1 MEKANAVMQVT
12 DPNAPPIEERAGAV
26 ASDSLA
32 AESTRAG
39 GDFSRNRGSEPLGV
53 AGANSTFANTNTS
66 GADTLKPA
74 PNSQSRKA
82 ATEDSNDSY
91 PPATGG
97 QSKSTA
103 IIDTTGSPETGA
115 ATSHA
120 GVAPTYL
127 NSQYVDTHGPKGKD
141 LKEGGFD
148 EGDDKNAS
156 FTSDIGDENDPGRLA
171 ESKFAE
177 ENAEMGEDTAPKQ
190 GGSGEGL
197 YDTLED
203 TFA

>member
-1 MEKANAVMQVT
+1 MQVT
-12 DPNAPPIEERAGAV
+12 DPNAPRIEERAGAV

-39 GDFSRNRGSEPLGV
+39 GDFSKNRGCEPLGV

-66 GADTLKPA
+66 GADTLEPA
-74 PNSQSRKA
+74 PSSQSRKA
-82 ATEDSNDSY
+82 ATDDTNDSY
-91 PPATGG
+91 PSAIGG
-97 QSKSTA
+97 QSRSTA
-103 IIDTTGSPETGA
+103 TTDTTGSCETGG
-115 ATSHA
+115 TISHA
-120 GVAPTYL
+120 GVAPTYV

-171 ESKFAE
+171 ELKFAK

-197 YDTLED
+197 YDVLED
-203 TFA
+203 TSA